1 MSSKRILLTGLSTYW
16 GGRLAQ
22 ALERDPGVEAIIGVD
37 RRPPKVELHRTEFVR
52 VHDSHSLIRR
62 IVEAAEIDTVVD
74 TRLVVDSIV
83 TTPRLAHENNVMGTT
98 NVLAACGGEGNP
110 VRKLVF
116 KSSAGYYGAEQD
128 DPAFFTED
136 MDRPH
141 PAQTPIERDIVEAEG
156 AVRAF
161 ADRHPHVTV
170 TVLRFASALGPALRT
185 SLSHLFGLPAIPGIL
200 GFDPR
205 FQFIHEDDIAGC
217 LEHAVRHD
225 LPGVYNGGGDGVLV
239 LSEIAGLLGKPL
251 VPLLPPVATGLAAS
265 VLRRAGVRI
274 SPETLGLLR
283 YGRAVDN
290 RKLKATGYRYR
301 YTSREAVIKLREHQ
315 RLAAIAGANQEA
327 YRYERDVEE
336 FLRRSPSVR
345 ATSRRPAP
353 APANLAP
360 GERREAQKTSDS
372 SAFDDLGADEL
383 IALLPSL
390 EPAALAELAVHERDH
405 AARPAVMRAIASLQG
420 FEADR

>member
-22 ALERDPGVEAIIGVD
+22 ALEGDPEVEAIIGVD

-83 TTPRLAHENNVMGTT
+83 TTPRRAHENNVMGTT

-116 KSSAGYYGAEQD
+116 KSSAAYYGAKQD

-136 MDRPH
+136 MERPH
-141 PAQTPIERDIVEAEG
+141 PPQTPIERDIVEAEG

-170 TVLRFASALGPALRT
+170 SVLRFASALGPALRT
-185 SLSHLFGLPAIPGIL
+185 SLSNLFGLPGIPAIL

-205 FQFIHEDDIAGC
+205 LQFIHEDDIAGC
-217 LEHAVRHD
+217 LEHAVRNE
-225 LPGVYNGGGDGVLV
+225 LAGIYNGGGDGVLV
-239 LSEIAGLLGKPL
+239 LSEIAGLLGRPL
-251 VPLLPPVATGLAAS
+251 IPLLPPVGTGLAAG

-315 RLAAIAGANQEA
+315 RLAAIVGANQEA

-345 ATSRRPAP
+345 PTARRPAP
-353 APANLAP
+353 VPANLAP
-360 GERREAQKTSDS
+360 GERRAAQKAADS
-372 SAFDDLGADEL
+372 GTFDDLGADEL

-390 EPAALAELAVHERDH
+390 EPAALAELAVHEREH
-405 AARPAVMRAIASLQG
+405 AARPDVLRAIASLQG

>member
-22 ALERDPGVEAIIGVD
+22 ALERDPAVEAIIGVD
-37 RRPPKVELHRTEFVR
+37 RRPPKVELHRTEFVN

-83 TTPRLAHENNVMGTT
+83 TSPRLAHENNVTGTT

-116 KSSAGYYGAEQD
+116 KSSAGYYGSEQD
-128 DPAFFTED
+128 DPAFFTEE
-136 MDRPH
+136 MERPH
-141 PAQTPIERDIVEAEG
+141 PPQTPIERDIVEAEG

-185 SLSHLFGLPAIPGIL
+185 SLSHLFGLPAIPAIL

-205 FQFIHEDDIAGC
+205 LQFIHEDDIAGC
-217 LEHAVRHD
+217 LEQAVRHD

-239 LSEIAGLLGKPL
+239 LSEVAGLLAKPL
-251 VPLLPPVATGLAAS
+251 VPLLPPVGTGLAAS
-265 VLRRAGVRI
+265 ILRRAGVRL

-290 RKLKATGYRYR
+290 RRLKATGYRYR

-315 RLAAIAGANQEA
+315 RLAAIVGANQEA

-345 ATSRRPAP
+345 PTARRPATTLS
-353 APANLAP
+353 NLAP
-360 GERREAQKTSDS
+360 GQRRDTENGPNS

-390 EPAALAELAVHERDH
+390 EPAALAELAAHEREH
-405 AARPAVMRAIASLQG
+405 AARPEVMRAIESLQG
-420 FEADR
+420 FEPDR